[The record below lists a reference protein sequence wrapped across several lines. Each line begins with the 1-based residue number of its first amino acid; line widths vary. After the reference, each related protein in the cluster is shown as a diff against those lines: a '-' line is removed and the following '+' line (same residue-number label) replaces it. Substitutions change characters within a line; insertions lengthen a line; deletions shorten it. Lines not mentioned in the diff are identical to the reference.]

1 MVCRFLVCLVLLLF
15 PLPAEA
21 EKGEVPFQPGER
33 LTFHVRW
40 AFIHAGEGTLEVH
53 PVTEVNGSR
62 ARHFSFTART
72 SGLADVF
79 YKVRDRLD
87 GYADDSMTRSLLFTK
102 HQDGKRHRRVV
113 VPFDWKNNT
122 AQYTDRDD
130 VRDPIAILPGSFDL
144 LSVFYAFRFFDL
156 REGLVLRLPV
166 TDGKKCIIGKATV
179 VRRETIRVKGASYDT
194 FLVEPD
200 LEHMGGVFEQKR
212 DSRLKVWVTAD
223 GMSIPVRIE
232 SEVMVGSFVAELVS
246 MENGR

>member
-1 MVCRFLVCLVLLLF
+1 M
-15 PLPAEA
+15 
-21 EKGEVPFQPGER
+21 
-33 LTFHVRW
+33 
-40 AFIHAGEGTLEVH
+40 
-53 PVTEVNGSR
+53 TEVNGSP
-62 ARHFSFTART
+62 AHHFSFTART

-87 GYADDSMTRSLLFTK
+87 GFADEAMTRSVLFTK
-102 HQDGKRHRRVV
+102 RQDGKRHRRVV
-113 VPFDWKNNT
+113 VPFDWEART
-122 AQYTDRDD
+122 ARYTDRDD
-130 VRDPIAILPGSFDL
+130 VRDPIDILPGSFDL
-144 LSVFYAFRFFDL
+144 LSVFYAFRLFDL
-156 REGLVLRLPV
+156 REGLVLKLPV

-232 SEVMVGSFVAELVS
+232 SEVIVGSFVAELVS

>member
-1 MVCRFLVCLVLLLF
+1 MCIVLLLF
-15 PLPAEA
+15 ALPVEA
-21 EKGEVPFQPGER
+21 GKREIPFQTGEM

-53 PVTEVNGSR
+53 PVAEVNGSP
-62 ARHFSFTART
+62 AHHFSFTART

-87 GYADDSMTRSLLFTK
+87 GYADEAMTRSVLFTK
-102 HQDGKRHRRVV
+102 RQDGKRHRRVV
-113 VPFDWKNNT
+113 VPFDWENRT
-122 AQYTDRDD
+122 VRYTDRDD
-130 VRDPIAILPGSFDL
+130 VRDPVSILPGSFDL
-144 LSVFYAFRFFDL
+144 LSVFYAFRLFDL
-156 REGLVLRLPV
+156 REGLVLQLPV

-223 GMSIPVRIE
+223 GLSIPVRIE
-232 SEVMVGSFVAELVS
+232 SEVIVGSFVAELVS
-246 MENGR
+246 MEKGR